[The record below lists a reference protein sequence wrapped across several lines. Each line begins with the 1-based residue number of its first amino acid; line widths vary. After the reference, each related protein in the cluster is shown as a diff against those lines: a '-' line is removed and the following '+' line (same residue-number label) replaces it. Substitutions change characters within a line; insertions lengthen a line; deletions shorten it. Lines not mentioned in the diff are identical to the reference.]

1 MAQVFGERRLDHA
14 VAEIPGGH
22 DRRSGV
28 ADRRQWNGDRR
39 RSHHDRR
46 QSHLSLAEPGEL
58 ARDERGV
65 EISVVMPCLNEVDS
79 VGICVKKAWEGI
91 RLSGRSGEVIVA
103 DNGSTDGSV
112 EVAQAAGARVV
123 HQPARG
129 YGNAYLAGFAAARGS
144 IIVMGDS
151 DDSYDF
157 TVLPDLI
164 APIVEQ
170 GHDYVLGSR
179 LTGDMEHGAMPWS
192 HRWIGNPMLTTF
204 LNMLFKLRVSD
215 AHSGYRV
222 FTREALERMDLHS
235 EGMEFA
241 SEIVVKAA
249 VAKLSVTEVP
259 ISYHARIGESKLNSI
274 SDAWR
279 HIRFLLLSSPAYL
292 FLVPG
297 AVLIAMGLIGQIALF
312 GVTGGITLIVT
323 KALLALSV
331 LCGLQVVVL
340 GSAATT
346 GSNRHLLGRTNRVST
361 WVSSG
366 EAAEKGFVSGTI
378 MVACG
383 FGFLIYSCFA
393 GWGAF
398 DTAGPGASALIISIL
413 LPVLGVTLWFDA
425 FFLSIFRDRQ
435 HASPQQ
441 AEAPVE
447 ANVTQLR
454 DVSVRE
460 ALSFEH

>member
-1 MAQVFGERRLDHA
+1 MAQVVGERRMEHV
-14 VAEIPGGH
+14 VADIPGGY

-28 ADRRQWNGDRR
+28 VDRRQGNGDRR
-39 RSHHDRR
+39 RSYPDRR
-46 QSHLSLAEPGEL
+46 QSHLSLAEPT
-58 ARDERGV
+58 AACHAPAV
-65 EISVVMPCLNEVDS
+65 EISVVMPCLNEVES
-79 VGICVKKAWEGI
+79 VGLCVEKAWEGI
-91 RLSGRSGEVIVA
+91 RLSGRPGEVIVA
-103 DNGSTDGSV
+103 DNGSTDGSI

-151 DDSYDF
+151 DNSYDF
-157 TVLPDLI
+157 TVLPELI
-164 APIVEQ
+164 APIIDD
-170 GHDYVLGSR
+170 GRDYVLGSR
-179 LTGDMEHGAMPWS
+179 LMGKMEQGAMPWS
-192 HRWIGNPMLTTF
+192 HRWIGNPMLTAF

-215 AHSGYRV
+215 AHSGFRV
-222 FTREALERMDLHS
+222 FTREALERMDLQC

-249 VAKLSVTEVP
+249 GAKLSVTEVP
-259 ISYHARIGESKLNSI
+259 INYHARIGESKLNSI
-274 SDAWR
+274 GDAWR

-297 AVLIAMGLIGQIALF
+297 AVLIAVGLIGSLALF
-312 GVTGGITLIVT
+312 GVTGGMTLIVI
-323 KALLALSV
+323 KALLALAV

-346 GSNRHLLGRTNRVST
+346 GTNRHLLGRTNRVST
-361 WVSSG
+361 WVTSG
-366 EAAEKGFVSGTI
+366 AAAEKGFVAGSI
-378 MVACG
+378 LVAFG

-398 DTAGPGASALIISIL
+398 DSAGPGASALIISIL

-425 FFLSIFRDRQ
+425 FFLSLFRGKQ
-435 HASPQQ
+435 HAEHDTEHVP
-441 AEAPVE
+441 AE
-447 ANVTQLR
+447 
-454 DVSVRE
+454 VSVTRLREVSVTE